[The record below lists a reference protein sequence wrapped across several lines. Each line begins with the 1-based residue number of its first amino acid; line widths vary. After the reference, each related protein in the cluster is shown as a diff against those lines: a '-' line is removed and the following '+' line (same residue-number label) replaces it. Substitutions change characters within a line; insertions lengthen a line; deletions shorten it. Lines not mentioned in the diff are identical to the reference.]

1 MNDLRLIRLAIA
13 LGRHGNFARAAE
25 EMNISQPSLTRGI
38 AALEHSLGVPLFDR
52 TRKGAIPTPFGRVLL
67 ERGESMLRSDDDLR
81 REIKLLAGLEV
92 GSLAIGAGPF
102 AGEISVAKAVAR
114 VVSAHPRLQIKFTV
128 AEPEQVA
135 QDVLA
140 GRIDVGVAS
149 TVGLEGDVRLVAE
162 PLPPLRVYLACRPGH
177 PLAKETRPTLARAL
191 QYPLATTSLRGAQA
205 LLASSAGA
213 ATLRDGPGVKN
224 FIPQILV
231 NSLAHARLIAHD
243 SDALCHG
250 HRRAACRGHCGGTP
264 RQVGLPCAGNADD
277 LRRALSSWP
286 DLGASRKDVH
296 RDLARGRA
304 RVGAGRCRLA
314 SSSKGGDKAL
324 VAAPAPA
331 AEPFRR
337 DIAPAGD
344 RIGEHGATA
353 GVGWQCQIAGVSRR
367 TPPAALPPYK
377 LGAVRSQGAAV
388 DVCFVDNISL
398 R

>member
-1 MNDLRLIRLAIA
+1 VNDLRLIRLAIA

-81 REIKLLAGLEV
+81 REIRLLAGLEV

-114 VVSAHPRLQIKFTV
+114 VIGAHPRLQIKFSV

-149 TVGLEGDVRLVAE
+149 TVGLEGDVRLVTEA
-162 PLPPLRVYLACRPGH
+162 LPPLRVYLACRPGH

-213 ATLRDGPGVKN
+213 ATLRDGPGVTN

-231 NSLAHARLIAHD
+231 NSLVHARLIAHD
-243 SDALCHG
+243 SDALYTG
-250 HRRAACRGHCGGTP
+250 TAALLAEDIAAGRLVKLDCRVPEMRTTYG
-264 RQVGLPCAGNADD
+264 VLY
-277 LRRALSSWP
+277 L
-286 DLGASRKDVH
+286 
-296 RDLARGRA
+296 RGRT
-304 RVGAGRCRLA
+304 L
-314 SSSKGGDKAL
+314 
-324 VAAPAPA
+324 APA
-331 AEPFRR
+331 AKMFIETLRAVELESAR
-337 DIAPAGD
+337 ADVA
-344 RIGEHGATA
+344 
-353 GVGWQCQIAGVSRR
+353 S
-367 TPPAALPPYK
+367 PPAAKAATKHPHRA
-377 LGAVRSQGAAV
+377 GAR
-388 DVCFVDNISL
+388 